1 MMFFGK
7 LWVMNP
13 ETYISL
19 IVSLHWS
26 DVVEVLWEVLAEDE
40 SCEDTIRVPITLPG
54 LPNVGKMARHFRN
67 LLVMNIQVDVISF
80 ESNRTSCVE
89 ACHG

>member
-1 MMFFGK
+1 MLFGK
-7 LWVMNP
+7 LGVMNP

-19 IVSLHWS
+19 IVSLRWS
-26 DVVEVLWEVLAEDE
+26 DVGEELREVLAEHE
-40 SCEDTIRVPITLPG
+40 SSKDTIRVTITPPRLPD
-54 LPNVGKMARHFRN
+54 VRKMARHFRN

>member
-1 MMFFGK
+1 MFFGK
-7 LWVMNP
+7 LRGKL
-13 ETYISL
+13 TFISL

-26 DVVEVLWEVLAEDE
+26 DVREELWEVLAEDE
-40 SCEDTIRVPITLPG
+40 SCEDTICITITPPG
-54 LPNVGKMARHFRN
+54 LPDVGKMARHFRN
-67 LLVMNIQVDVISF
+67 LLVENIQVDVISF